1 MNTQDVEKIIKMFEG
16 ASIETLD
23 LEIDNIKIKLKKNTM
38 PSASAVSST
47 AQSSES
53 DNRDKGYV
61 VNSPLVGTFYQSPS
75 ADAEPFVKRG
85 VRVNKGDKLCIIEAM
100 KVMNE
105 ITAPC
110 DGIIKEIYVE
120 NEAMVEYN
128 QELFLIGED
137 ND

>member
-23 LEIDNIKIKLKKNTM
+23 LDIDNIKIKLKKNTM

-85 VRVNKGDKLCIIEAM
+85 VMVNKGDKLCIIEAM

>member
-85 VRVNKGDKLCIIEAM
+85 VMVNKGDKLCIIEAM

>member
-1 MNTQDVEKIIKMFEG
+1 
-16 ASIETLD
+16 
-23 LEIDNIKIKLKKNTM
+23 
-38 PSASAVSST
+38 
-47 AQSSES
+47 
-53 DNRDKGYV
+53 
-61 VNSPLVGTFYQSPS
+61 
-75 ADAEPFVKRG
+75 DAEPFVKRG
-85 VRVNKGDKLCIIEAM
+85 VMVNKGDKLCIIEAM